1 MGFFL
6 LHAQRKR
13 EVVLCLHYKNPIK
26 KSKVR
31 NEYKGRDGPFVFN
44 TLLSLFIYAPL
55 TEVKGAIF
63 TRRMKIRYLRVMLFA
78 FG

>member
-1 MGFFL
+1 M
-6 LHAQRKR
+6 
-13 EVVLCLHYKNPIK
+13 
-26 KSKVR
+26 R

-44 TLLSLFIYAPL
+44 TLLSLFIYAPP
-55 TEVKGAIF
+55 VRGAIF

>member
-1 MGFFL
+1 MFIPPHL
-6 LHAQRKR
+6 EQ
-13 EVVLCLHYKNPIK
+13 KNIKK

-44 TLLSLFIYAPL
+44 TLLSLFSYAPL
-55 TEVKGAIF
+55 VRGAIF
-63 TRRMKIRYLRVMLFA
+63 TRRMKICYLRVMLFA